1 MISVNG
7 KTVHAEGDAEEIA
20 AEAGGALVCAYR
32 AAKDELG
39 EKFALGVM
47 VKMIH
52 SVIKYEKIKTTDI
65 LEAIRTVEQFQK
77 EVNDGNFI

>member
-7 KTVHAEGDAEEIA
+7 KNVHAEGNALEIA

-32 AAKDELG
+32 VAKGELG
-39 EKFALGVM
+39 EKLALGVM

-52 SVIKYEKIKTTDI
+52 SVIKHDKIKTTDI
-65 LEAIRTVEQFQK
+65 LEAIKTVEQFQK
-77 EVNDGNFI
+77 EVSDGNFI